1 MNRCFFSLYFCF
13 GNAIGND
20 RRLKLKTIEGRGIHF
35 VKHCRTHQLI
45 ELATR
50 KEINHNKKNIKKQA
64 KSKTTSS
71 SPTG

>member
-1 MNRCFFSLYFCF
+1 MKVPLHHIGRLHHESLFFLYFCF

-35 VKHCRTHQLI
+35 VYHCRTYQLI

-50 KEINHNKKNIKKQA
+50 KEFNHNKKNIKK
-64 KSKTTSS
+64 
-71 SPTG
+71 